1 MSKEPSAKSMRDE
14 IRNWSRKSGERYM
27 DLLGVNRKAYLKLQ
41 QEGSAAAEDLSR
53 QYLSSREQDGTE
65 IAGHH
70 KRRLDRLRSLPRT
83 DYGLPSPE
91 GDFTWPD
98 DRLPDRPPDERPFD
112 ELPEF
117 PSALDLICHYSA
129 VTTLDTAARH
139 THDTLS
145 NGVATPADFT
155 DDLAEGVN
163 LCMPAIAITSL
174 SSASVTDPML
184 RGFTSFFRFNFTP
197 PATETYRFKPAAFV
211 NGFAY
216 TLEVGGI
223 LGGVHVPPTWST
235 SIRLVLRVS
244 QFESGFYR
252 LIERE
257 ILQVDQTGRHS
268 NVVSYDST
276 SDARAAIEGT
286 LEANHRVHVVVGLR
300 VDLSTVNSFPS
311 ARFDGLEQYFKVP
324 EVYVDRLVCRRLGR
338 ALPRP

>member
-1 MSKEPSAKSMRDE
+1 MSKESSAKSMRDE

-27 DLLGVNRKAYLKLQ
+27 DLLGVNRKDYMKLQ
-41 QEGSAAAEDLSR
+41 QEGSAAAEDLAR

-70 KRRLDRLRSLPRT
+70 QRRIDRLRSLPRK

-91 GDFTWPD
+91 GGFPWPD
-98 DRLPDRPPDERPFD
+98 GPLPDRPPDDRPFD

-129 VTTLDTAARH
+129 VTTLDTVARH

-145 NGVATPADFT
+145 DGVATPADFT
-155 DDLAEGVN
+155 DDLSEGVN
-163 LCMPAIAITSL
+163 LCMPAAEITTLTTENIS
-174 SSASVTDPML
+174 DPTL

-197 PATETYRFKPAAFV
+197 PATDTYRFKPAAFA

-223 LGGVHVPPTWST
+223 LGGMHVPATWST
-235 SIRLVLRVS
+235 SIRLVFRVS

-257 ILQVDQTGRHS
+257 ILQVDQSTGRHS

-276 SDARAAIEGT
+276 SDVGAAIEGT

-300 VDLSTVNSFPS
+300 VDLSTVNSFPN

-324 EVYVDRLVCRRLGR
+324 EVYVDKLVCRRPGR
-338 ALPRP
+338 LFFG